1 MKKLLV
7 LFGVMAL
14 LPMASFAY
22 YYENETADIDV
33 LKAQGYSDSAL
44 MIVDLTNDINK
55 GQNGTYTRRYQ
66 QKSPK
71 GKLGNAYTYLKRYVD
86 PFQDDGK
93 FGEHQINFTNTWT
106 GENAH
111 YSSALEEKS
120 TVENL

>member
-93 FGEHQINFTNTWT
+93 FGEHQINFTNTWMDDT
-106 GENAH
+106 TH

-120 TVENL
+120 SVENL

>member
-22 YYENETADIDV
+22 YYENETA
-33 LKAQGYSDSAL
+33 
-44 MIVDLTNDINK
+44 DINK

-93 FGEHQINFTNTWT
+93 FGEHQINFTNTWMDDT
-106 GENAH
+106 TH